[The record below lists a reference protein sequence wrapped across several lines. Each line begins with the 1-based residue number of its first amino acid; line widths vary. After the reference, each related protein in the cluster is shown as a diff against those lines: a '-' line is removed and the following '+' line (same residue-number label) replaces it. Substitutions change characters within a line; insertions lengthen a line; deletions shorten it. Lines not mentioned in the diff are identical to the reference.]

1 MAINHFYT
9 NGQFGRRILVRRV
22 FLKDVS
28 YEALSLYVELMNSF
42 PNYGK
47 KKNLIELSGA
57 SVTFSC
63 HRFSDGFIFE
73 GRLEQTQSKVL
84 TFLFSNPFKE
94 AEEMFSFAFENEP
107 LFDEKKLASSKE
119 KLLWLN
125 SLRKTSSLSYLKGE
139 VLEDSVL
146 KEIKKPEL
154 VRLSS
159 EVKKRD
165 VGSFFYFGE
174 HSKKEL
180 YYPVEY
186 KEKPVLNFIETKD
199 ISHASVKDET
209 AQILFRVKKIESV
222 SQKET
227 LLSLLEALKMDWCG
241 CLKKT
246 VSIDFDIGYEIK
258 DGEHFVF
265 DITSAIGKLKSILP
279 VLNLKEGTLKN
290 DSIDFSSL
298 SYYEE
303 ERKVK
308 NLMNPEILL
317 NQLLLEEELRLSK
330 DENKV
335 DAKEMFSSISI
346 LSTTISGKE

>member
-28 YEALSLYVELMNSF
+28 FEALSLYVELMNSF
-42 PNYGK
+42 PNFGK
-47 KKNLIELSGA
+47 SKNLIELSA
-57 SVTFSC
+57 SATFSC

-125 SLRKTSSLSYLKGE
+125 GLRKASSLSYLKGE
-139 VLEDSVL
+139 VLEDSIL
-146 KEIKKPEL
+146 KEVKKPEIDH
-154 VRLSS
+154 LSS
-159 EVKKRD
+159 EVRKRD

-180 YYPVEY
+180 YYPIEY
-186 KEKPVLNFIETKD
+186 KTRPVLNLVENKD
-199 ISHASVKDET
+199 IFHASVKDET
-209 AQILFRVKKIESV
+209 AQILFRFKKLESV
-222 SQKET
+222 AQKET
-227 LLSLLEALKMDWCG
+227 LLSLLEALKVDWSE
-241 CLKKT
+241 CLKKA
-246 VSIDFDIGYEIK
+246 VSIDFDIRYEII

-265 DITSAIGKLKSILP
+265 DITSAVGKWKSLLP
-279 VLNLKEGTLKN
+279 VLNLKEGPLKN

-308 NLMNPEILL
+308 SLMNPEILL
-317 NQLLLEEELRLSK
+317 NQLLLEEELGLTM

-335 DAKEMFSSISI
+335 DARDLFSSISI
-346 LSTTISGKE
+346 LSATISGKE